1 MGQQAL
7 ADIDE
12 EVWTKVGALVRTT
25 TDWGHTEGELRQM
38 VGRLAEYPDLVVDPD
53 ALERRLRQARRGR
66 GPGPTGLAYEH
77 LQLSLRYLSTWASYV
92 RYAESMV
99 NGQLPD
105 RYYYWLTFVPLVAQ
119 RKPNG
124 AIRPRRGP
132 ETARRNINS
141 AMLEQF

>member
-1 MGQQAL
+1 
-7 ADIDE
+7 
-12 EVWTKVGALVRTT
+12 
-25 TDWGHTEGELRQM
+25 M

-119 RKPNG
+119 RKPHG
-124 AIRPRRGP
+124 AIRPRGGS
-132 ETARRNINS
+132 ETARRNIN
-141 AMLEQF
+141 